1 MGMTSFSKEMVE
13 KALARKDYEP
23 ESAARVATRLEA
35 SDADIRGAAWQW
47 LSEET
52 EPQMSAEGW
61 SVSRLEKE
69 FRMNAIAALLTIDWL
84 RKEPGKAL
92 AALNEGFK

>member
-1 MGMTSFSKEMVE
+1 MNCMKTILVAGMC
-13 KALARKDYEP
+13 
-23 ESAARVATRLEA
+23 AATAMA
-35 SDADIRGAAWQW
+35 
-47 LSEET
+47 T

-61 SVSRLEKE
+61 SVSRLENE